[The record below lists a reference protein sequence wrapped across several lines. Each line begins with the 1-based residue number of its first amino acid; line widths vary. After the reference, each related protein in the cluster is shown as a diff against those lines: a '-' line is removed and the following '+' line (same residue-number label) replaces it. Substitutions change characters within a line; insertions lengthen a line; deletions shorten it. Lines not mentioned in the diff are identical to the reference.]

1 MRRRIRNAIALL
13 RRRGWRVSRV
23 DQIITATLAP
33 AGTLYDGENAAGDLA
48 DLSTYTDTANYASTE
63 GTIASVEYQRYTG
76 EDWETISTD
85 TVLSAGNQLRILVTD
100 SAANTRAFTLPT
112 VLAIAPAQF
121 QTGDWSVAD
130 LGTGGALRVTLS
142 AIPDDGGS
150 ALTAIEYQVDG
161 GSWAT
166 SGLLDPGTFDITGLT
181 DDVEVDIA
189 LRAVNAAGNGTASTT
204 KAATPTSSTAATI
217 TSVSVGAYSA
227 GAYPITIG
235 ATGQE
240 DGDDLYW
247 VIVPAAD
254 AAPSASEVAAGQA
267 SGGGSPS
274 DSGSGAFPGPFSDT
288 VVGGIER
295 GSYVLYAVID
305 NGDLSNVGASDAFT
319 VDTDAPTLTSPTAS
333 ENTGDIDWSVTSD
346 QAEGTIYAALYD
358 SGDAEPSASD
368 IINGTGD
375 VIDTDSDA
383 SPAADGSNGGT
394 FATPANATYKVAMV
408 HVDDYGN
415 VSAVVSSAEVTLGW
429 TPLDLGAKLIAWYDL
444 TDFANLYQTTDT
456 STPVTT
462 AGQSVNRITDL
473 SGNGNHL
480 TTGVYASSGNGLA
493 LTGAL
498 DFNGA
503 GFTTV
508 TAPVSGLTSTM
519 EAFALLDYDGWTN
532 WCLLGY
538 NNGDKFAGRAQ
549 NGNTGAT
556 EFGITGTIVHSV
568 NNVDQSS
575 PNRDQLFDAIAAET
589 PYVRQRAR
597 GIDLSAVTQALS
609 PLSVA
614 NTGIRY
620 GGNVRQYVLTTA
632 LTSGEAAS
640 LDAWLASQA

>member
-1 MRRRIRNAIALL
+1 MPIAATMKPAMSPLYHGQAINNVTNWSAFI
-13 RRRGWRVSRV
+13 
-23 DQIITATLAP
+23 DI
-33 AGTLYDGENAAGDLA
+33 
-48 DLSTYTDTANYASTE
+48 ANYVSTE
-63 GTIASVEYQRYTG
+63 GSIVSAVPAVTG
-76 EDWETISTD
+76 GATAPDEGLDAGET
-85 TVLSAGNQLRILVTD
+85 AGFIITVTD
-100 SAANTRAFTLPT
+100 SQGNERVFDTTPVT
-112 VLAIAPAQF
+112 VSAIIPAQF

-142 AIPDDGGS
+142 TIPDDGGS

-358 SGDAEPSASD
+358 SGDAEPSASE

-375 VIDTDSDA
+375 VVDTDTDA

-394 FATPANATYKVAMV
+394 FATPANASYKVAMV
-408 HVDDYGN
+408 HVDDFGN
-415 VSAVVSSAEVTLGW
+415 VSAVVSSAEVTLGFS
-429 TPLDLGAKLIAWYDL
+429 PLDLGAKLIAWYDL

-456 STPVTT
+456 STPVTA
-462 AGQSVNRITDL
+462 AGQNVNRITDL

-480 TTGVYASSGNGLA
+480 TTGVYASSGNGLS

-503 GFTTV
+503 GFTTLAAV
-508 TAPVSGLTSTM
+508 IGLTSTM
-519 EAFALLDYDGWTN
+519 EAHALMANDGWTN
-532 WCLLGY
+532 WPLLGY

-549 NGNTGAT
+549 SGHSGAT
-556 EFGITGTIVHSV
+556 ETGIGGTIIHSI
-568 NNVDQSS
+568 NGVDLSS
-575 PNRDQLFDAIAAET
+575 PTRGDLYTAFTAQA

-597 GIDLSAVTQALS
+597 GMDLSAVTYRLS

-614 NTGIRY
+614 NAGIRY
-620 GGNVRQYVLTTA
+620 GGNARQYVLTTA

>member
-1 MRRRIRNAIALL
+1 MPIAATMKPAMSPLYHGQAINNVTNWSAFI
-13 RRRGWRVSRV
+13 
-23 DQIITATLAP
+23 DI
-33 AGTLYDGENAAGDLA
+33 
-48 DLSTYTDTANYASTE
+48 ANYVSTE
-63 GTIASVEYQRYTG
+63 GSIVSAVPAVTG
-76 EDWETISTD
+76 GATAPDEGLDAGET
-85 TVLSAGNQLRILVTD
+85 AGFIITVTD
-100 SAANTRAFTLPT
+100 SQGNERVFDTTPVT
-112 VLAIAPAQF
+112 VSAIIPAQF

-142 AIPDDGGS
+142 TIPDDGGS

-235 ATGQE
+235 ATGQA

-274 DSGSGAFPGPFSDT
+274 ESGSGAFPGPFSDT

-319 VDTDAPTLTSPTAS
+319 VDTDAPTLVSPTAS
-333 ENTGDIDWSVTSD
+333 VVTGNIVWSVTSD
-346 QAEGTIYAALYD
+346 QVEGTIYSAIYNSANP
-358 SGDAEPSASD
+358 EPSASE

-375 VIDTDSDA
+375 VVDTDTDA

-394 FATPANATYKVAMV
+394 FVAPANATYKVAIV
-408 HVDDYGN
+408 HVDDFGN
-415 VSAVVSSAEVTLGW
+415 ASAVVSSAEVTLGW
-429 TPLDLGAKLIAWYDL
+429 TPLDLGEDLIAWYDL

-456 STPVTT
+456 STPVTA
-462 AGQSVNRITDL
+462 AGQAVNRITDL

-493 LTGAL
+493 LVGAL

-519 EAFALLDYDGWTN
+519 ETHALMANDGWNN
-532 WCLLGY
+532 WPLLGY

-549 NGNTGAT
+549 SGHAGAPDQ
-556 EFGITGTIVHSV
+556 GIGGTIVHSI
-568 NNVDQSS
+568 NGVDLTTPTRGDIYTAFTAQ
-575 PNRDQLFDAIAAET
+575 A

-620 GGNVRQYVLTTA
+620 GGNARQIVIA
-632 LTSGEAAS
+632 KQLTSGLAAS